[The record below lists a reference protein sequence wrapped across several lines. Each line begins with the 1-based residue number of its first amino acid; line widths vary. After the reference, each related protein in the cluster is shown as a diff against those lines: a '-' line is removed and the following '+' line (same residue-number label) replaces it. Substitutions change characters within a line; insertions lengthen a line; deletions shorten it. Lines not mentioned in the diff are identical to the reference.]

1 VAKKKQVDSN
11 VLAQNRKASFNYS
24 ITDTYEAGMQ
34 LTGTEI
40 KSVRAGQINIS
51 EGYVTIRNNEAWL
64 NNVNISE
71 YKQGNQFNVDPLR
84 RRKLL
89 LHKNEIKKLQV
100 ADETS
105 GKAIVPLRVYM
116 KKGFAKIL
124 IGIGIGK
131 RTIDKRQTIKE
142 RDIKRETNR
151 ILKNSR
157 SKLVNKI
164 K

>member
-1 VAKKKQVDSN
+1 MAKKKQVDSN